1 MTKARK
7 IIEAGRILIIQGKCR
22 PLKFMMHTCAE
33 RKMLPY
39 WQPARGAAARSASLE
54 LKLAGPG
61 PALIETQGVPTE
73 FAMHRRAERKMLLSG

>member
-7 IIEAGRILIIQGKCR
+7 IIEAGRILITQGECR
-22 PLKFMMHTCAE
+22 PLKFIMHTCAE
-33 RKMLPY
+33 RKMLPSG
-39 WQPARGAAARSASLE
+39 QPTRGAAARAASLE